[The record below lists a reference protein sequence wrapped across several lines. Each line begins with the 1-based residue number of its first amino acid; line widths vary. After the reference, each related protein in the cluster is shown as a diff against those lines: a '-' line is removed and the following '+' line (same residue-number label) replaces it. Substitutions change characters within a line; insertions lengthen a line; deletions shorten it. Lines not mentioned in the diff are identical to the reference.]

1 MDRQTLA
8 KVNQCIDRIKS
19 GEGRAP
25 IEDLYALIGNSIR
38 FAALRYLGDSPEA
51 EDVVQDF
58 WLHIEGI
65 CAKCAWTFNGYGYLR
80 KAFDNMCRSRLRSLA
95 RAPQGVDVEVLDAYE
110 AKGGDPELTVRQQAL
125 KESFAKAQ
133 AKMNE
138 EERRV
143 FALVCYEEMSVRD
156 MAKQLDMSKSQVAR
170 IRKSMTET
178 LRAVL
183 IEDGWDSLNE

>member
-1 MDRQTLA
+1 MDRQALA

-25 IEDLYALIGNSIR
+25 IEDLYALLGNSIR
-38 FAALRYLGDSPEA
+38 FAALRYLGDTPEA

-65 CAKCAWTFNGYGYLR
+65 CAKCALTFNGYGFLR
-80 KAFDNMCRSRLRSLA
+80 KAFDNLCRDRLRSLA
-95 RAPQGVDVEVLDAYE
+95 RAPQGVDTEVLDAYDG
-110 AKGGDPELTVRQQAL
+110 GGDPELTVRQQAL

-133 AKMNE
+133 SKMNE
-138 EERRV
+138 EERKV

-156 MAKQLDMSKSQVAR
+156 IAKVLDMSKSQVAR
-170 IRKSMTET
+170 IRKSMTDI
-178 LRAVL
+178 LKAVL
-183 IEDGWDSLNE
+183 IEDGWDTSGD